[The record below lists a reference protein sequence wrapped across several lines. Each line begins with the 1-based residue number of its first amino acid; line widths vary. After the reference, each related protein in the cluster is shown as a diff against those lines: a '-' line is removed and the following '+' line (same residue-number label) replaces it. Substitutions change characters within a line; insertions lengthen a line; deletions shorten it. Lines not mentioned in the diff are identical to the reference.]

1 MKIAVAND
9 HAGFEFKNK
18 LKQFLQSK
26 GHSVEDF
33 GSPSAEPSDYP
44 DYAVPAVK
52 SVIEGKNDRAILIC
66 ATGLGMCMVANR
78 FPGIRAALVY
88 NEKTAAT
95 TRRHHDSNVLCLGAR
110 EFSENDLLKFTDI
123 WLATAFDGGRHLRRI
138 NKIAALD
145 RQKPF

>member
-26 GHSVEDF
+26 GHKVEDF
-33 GSPSAEPSDYP
+33 GSSNAEPSDYP

-52 SVIEGKNDRAILIC
+52 SVIEGKNERAILIC
-66 ATGLGMCMVANR
+66 ANGLGMCIVANR
-78 FPGIRAALVY
+78 FPGIRAAVVY
-88 NEKTAAT
+88 SEKTAST
-95 TRRHHDSNVLCLGAR
+95 SRRHNDSNVLCLGSR

-123 WLATAFDGGRHLRRI
+123 WLTTTFDGGRHLRRVS
-138 NKIAALD
+138 KIAELD
-145 RQKPF
+145 KQKTC

>member
-33 GSPSAEPSDYP
+33 GSPNIEPNDYP

-110 EFSENDLLKFTDI
+110 EFLENDLLKFTDI

-145 RQKPF
+145 MQKPL

>member
-18 LKQFLQSK
+18 LNTFLQSK
-26 GHSVEDF
+26 GYSVDDF
-33 GSPSAEPSDYP
+33 GSSSAEPCDYP
-44 DYAVPAVK
+44 DYAIPAVK

-78 FPGIRAALVY
+78 FPCIRAVVVY
-88 NEKTAAT
+88 NEKTAAAA
-95 TRRHHDSNVLCLGAR
+95 RQHNNSNVLCLGAR

-145 RQKPF
+145 AQKPL

>member
-18 LKQFLQSK
+18 LKQFLLSK

-33 GSPSAEPSDYP
+33 GSPNAEPCDYP
-44 DYAVPAVK
+44 DYAVPAIK
-52 SVIEGKNDRAILIC
+52 SIIEGKNDRAILIC

-95 TRRHHDSNVLCLGAR
+95 TRRHNDSNVLCLGAR

-145 RQKPF
+145 RQKPL